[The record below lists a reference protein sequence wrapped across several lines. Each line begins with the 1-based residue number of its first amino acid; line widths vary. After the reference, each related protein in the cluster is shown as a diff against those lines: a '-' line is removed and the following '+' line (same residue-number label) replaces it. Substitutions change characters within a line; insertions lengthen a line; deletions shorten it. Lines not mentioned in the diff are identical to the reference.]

1 MAQSANSEDEA
12 HLFTLQKENENAFME
27 AVFRRYY
34 TPLGRTVN
42 RMVNDQ
48 QATED
53 ILQDVFLKIW
63 NNRKDL
69 SFTFSIKSYLY
80 RAAINAALNYLEKN
94 KRTVGLE
101 TDYFPEPSTEG
112 AEDQLH
118 FQELESRVHDAI
130 ETLPPACKTIF
141 VLSRYEEM
149 SYKEIAESLQISVK
163 TVENQMGKALRQ
175 MRQYLSVYTKH
186 LFSLFL

>member
-1 MAQSANSEDEA
+1 MAHPADTEDEA
-12 HLFTLQKENENAFME
+12 SLLALQRTDENAFME
-27 AVFRRYY
+27 GVFRRYY

-42 RMVNDQ
+42 RMVNDP
-48 QATED
+48 QATDD

-63 NNRKDL
+63 HNRQSL
-69 SFTFSIKSYLY
+69 SFTYSIKSYLY
-80 RAAINAALNYLEKN
+80 RAAINAALNYLEKS

-101 TDYFPEPSTEG
+101 DGEFAEPTAEG
-112 AEDQLH
+112 AEDALH
-118 FQELESRVHDAI
+118 LREVESRVQAAI
-130 ETLPPACKTIF
+130 DTLPPACKTIF

-149 SYKEIAESLQISVK
+149 SYKEIAESMQISVK

-175 MRQYLSVYTKH
+175 LKQHLSAYAKH

>member
-1 MAQSANSEDEA
+1 MAQSPGSEDEA
-12 HLFTLQKENENAFME
+12 HLFALQRENETAFME

-101 TDYFPEPSTEG
+101 TEYYPEPTAEG
-112 AEDQLH
+112 VEDQLH
-118 FQELESRVHDAI
+118 FQEVESRVQEAI

-149 SYKEIAESLQISVK
+149 SYREIADSLQISVK

-175 MRQYLSVYTKH
+175 MRQYLSAYTRH

>member
-1 MAQSANSEDEA
+1 MAHQANTEDEA
-12 HLFTLQKENENAFME
+12 SLLALQKSNENAFME

-34 TPLGRTVN
+34 APLGRTVN
-42 RMVNDQ
+42 RMVNDA

-63 NNRKDL
+63 HNRNNL
-69 SFTFSIKSYLY
+69 TFTYSIKSYLY
-80 RAAINAALNYLEKN
+80 RAAINAALNYLEKS

-101 TDYFPEPSTEG
+101 ADEYTEPTAEG

-118 FQELESRVHDAI
+118 FREVESRVHEAI
-130 ETLPPACKTIF
+130 ETLPPACKAIF

-149 SYKEIAESLQISVK
+149 SYKEIAESMQISVK

-175 MRQYLSVYTKH
+175 LKQYLSVYAKH
-186 LFSLFL
+186 LFSFFL

>member
-1 MAQSANSEDEA
+1 MAHPADTDDEA
-12 HLFTLQKENENAFME
+12 SLLALQRTDENAFME
-27 AVFRRYY
+27 GVFRRYY

-42 RMVNDQ
+42 RMVNDP
-48 QATED
+48 QATDD

-63 NNRKDL
+63 HNRQNL
-69 SFTFSIKSYLY
+69 SFTYSIKSYLY
-80 RAAINAALNYLEKN
+80 RAAINAALNYLEKS

-101 TDYFPEPSTEG
+101 DGEYAEPTAEV
-112 AEDQLH
+112 AEDALH
-118 FQELESRVHDAI
+118 LREVESRVQAAI
-130 ETLPPACKTIF
+130 DTLPPACKTIF

-149 SYKEIAESLQISVK
+149 SYKEIAESMQISVK

-175 MRQYLSVYTKH
+175 LKQHLSVYAKH

>member
-1 MAQSANSEDEA
+1 MAQSPGSEDEA
-12 HLFTLQKENENAFME
+12 HLFVLQRENETAFME

-53 ILQDVFLKIW
+53 IVQDVFLKIW

-101 TDYFPEPSTEG
+101 TEYYPEPTAEG
-112 AEDQLH
+112 VEDQLH
-118 FQELESRVHDAI
+118 FQEVESRVQEAI

-149 SYKEIAESLQISVK
+149 SYREIADSLQISVK

-175 MRQYLSVYTKH
+175 MRQYLSAYTRH

>member
-1 MAQSANSEDEA
+1 
-12 HLFTLQKENENAFME
+12 
-27 AVFRRYY
+27 
-34 TPLGRTVN
+34 
-42 RMVNDQ
+42 MVSDQ

-101 TDYFPEPSTEG
+101 TEYYPEPTAEG
-112 AEDQLH
+112 VEDQLH
-118 FQELESRVHDAI
+118 FQEVESRVQEAI

-149 SYKEIAESLQISVK
+149 SYKEIADSLQISVK

-175 MRQYLSVYTKH
+175 MRQYLSAYTRH